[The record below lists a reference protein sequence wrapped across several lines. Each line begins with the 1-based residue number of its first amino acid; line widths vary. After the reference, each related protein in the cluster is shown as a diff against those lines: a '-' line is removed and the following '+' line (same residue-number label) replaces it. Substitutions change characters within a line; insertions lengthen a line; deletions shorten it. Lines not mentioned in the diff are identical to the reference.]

1 MGTVM
6 HDLIAVGRI
15 CGSHG
20 IRGQLRLHSYSGNLE
35 TLHALQE
42 VVFQLPGGEKC
53 RFRLK
58 RAVLHGTRIL
68 LTVEG
73 VDTIEDAERLAGAE
87 LLVQQD
93 QLPETGDDEYYWKD
107 LIGLSVVT
115 CDGVT
120 LGKIT
125 RIMETGAND
134 VYLVKNGKQ
143 EYLIPA
149 IADVIQRVD
158 LTSGTMT
165 ITPLEGLLDL

>member
-1 MGTVM
+1 MGTETN
-6 HDLIAVGRI
+6 DLIAVGRI
-15 CGSHG
+15 SGTHG

-35 TLHALQE
+35 TLHAVQE
-42 VVFQLPGGEKC
+42 VVFQLPGGEKRQC
-53 RFRLK
+53 RLK

-107 LIGLSVVT
+107 LIGLAVVT

-134 VYLVKNGKQ
+134 VYLVKDGKQ
-143 EYLIPA
+143 EYL
-149 IADVIQRVD
+149 IQRVD

>member
-1 MGTVM
+1 V
-6 HDLIAVGRI
+6 R
-15 CGSHG
+15 
-20 IRGQLRLHSYSGNLE
+20 
-35 TLHALQE
+35 
-42 VVFQLPGGEKC
+42 
-53 RFRLK
+53 
-58 RAVLHGTRIL
+58 
-68 LTVEG
+68 
-73 VDTIEDAERLAGAE
+73 
-87 LLVQQD
+87 QD

-115 CDGVT
+115 CNGLW

-165 ITPLEGLLDL
+165 ITPLEGLLEL